1 LASATTIQVSTDAG
15 EVVEGAAASAVQ
27 YLASRSIRVT
37 NREIRKGKAE
47 LERFMAVF
55 ERDEDGWWVAS
66 CLEVPE
72 AIAQDKTI
80 EEARETLKD
89 AVNLMLEVRREDAE
103 KQREGREMIREPLR
117 FEA

>member
-1 LASATTIQVSTDAG
+1 
-15 EVVEGAAASAVQ
+15 
-27 YLASRSIRVT
+27 
-37 NREIRKGKAE
+37 
-47 LERFMAVF
+47 MAVF
-55 ERDEDGWWVAS
+55 ERYEDGWWVAS

-72 AIAQDKTI
+72 IIAQGKTI
-80 EEARETLKD
+80 EEVRETLKD